1 MEPVRTAKVLS
12 LSRERQ
18 RAALRA
24 LFVVIMQLASR
35 AGVEVAR
42 KTAGIGGKLTFLWD
56 IHEPDSHE
64 IEQKPETETPSSS
77 FR

>member
-18 RAALRA
+18 RATLRA
-24 LFVVIMQLASR
+24 LFVVIMQLASL

-42 KTAGIGGKLTFLWD
+42 KTAGIGG
-56 IHEPDSHE
+56 
-64 IEQKPETETPSSS
+64 
-77 FR
+77 